1 MLKDTYKE
9 SFIDVL
15 LAQLLNSIHYVIR
28 GF

>member
-1 MLKDTYKE
+1 MLKDTYKK

-15 LAQLLNSIHYVIR
+15 LAQLLNSIHYVMR